1 MVRSAQWTDGCLF
14 LADIGSQARRAA
26 ERFRAF
32 APVTPLLE
40 SADLS
45 GQFGCRVLLKCEQML
60 PTGSFKLR
68 GAVNKLLCLA
78 PNERARGVVTA
89 STGNH
94 GLALATVARN
104 AGVRAHVHATSTASP
119 AKLGAIRALG
129 AEITL
134 HDTDP
139 LSVELLA
146 RQEAEASGAV
156 FVSPYND
163 VDVIAG
169 QGGCAVEIL
178 DAEPQ
183 VDAVI
188 VSVGGGGLLAGVG
201 SVLRTLRPEAEV
213 FGVWPAN
220 SQSLLC
226 SIRAGHAVEF
236 DETPT
241 ISDGTAG
248 GVEPG
253 SVTITLGREIGP
265 TPLIVSEDE
274 IIAAMRQMAISERFV
289 LEGAAGVA
297 LAGLAQAAPRVRG
310 GTIVVVLC
318 GRNIQ
323 LEKFLHVTKL
333 EQGL

>member
-1 MVRSAQWTDGCLF
+1 MDRPAQWMAGGSS
-14 LADIGSQARRAA
+14 LADVASRAQRAA

-32 APVTPLLE
+32 APATPLLE
-40 SADLS
+40 SAELS
-45 GQFGCRVLLKCEQML
+45 AQFGCRVLLKCEQML

-68 GAVNKLLCLA
+68 GALNKLLCLS
-78 PNERARGVVTA
+78 PNERAQGVVTA

-94 GLALATVARN
+94 GLALAMVARR
-104 AGVRAHVHATSTASP
+104 AGVRAHIHATSSASP

-129 AEITL
+129 AGITL
-134 HDTDP
+134 HETDP
-139 LSVELLA
+139 LSVEIMA
-146 RQEAEASGAV
+146 RREAEASGAV

-188 VSVGGGGLLAGVG
+188 ISVGGGGLLAGVG
-201 SVLRTLRPEAEV
+201 SVLRTVSPKTGV

-226 SIRAGHAVEF
+226 SIRAGHAVDF

-253 SVTITLGREIGP
+253 SITITLGQEIGP

-274 IIAAMRQMAISERFV
+274 IIAAMRQVAVSERFV

-297 LAGLAQAAPRVRG
+297 LAGLSQAAPSVRG
-310 GTIVVVLC
+310 GTLVVVLC

-323 LEKFLHVTKL
+323 LEKFLHITKL
-333 EQGL
+333 EQRF

>member
-1 MVRSAQWTDGCLF
+1 MGLPAQSTTPHLS
-14 LADIGSQARRAA
+14 LAGIASQAQRATLGL
-26 ERFRAF
+26 RGF
-32 APVTPLLE
+32 APATPLIE
-40 SADLS
+40 SPRLS
-45 GQFGCRVLLKCEQML
+45 EQFGCRVLLKCEQML

-68 GAVNKLLCLA
+68 GAFNKLQELSQEECAL
-78 PNERARGVVTA
+78 GVVTA

-94 GLALATVARN
+94 GLALATVARR
-104 AGVRAHVHATSTASP
+104 AGVRAHIHATSSASP

-129 AEITL
+129 AGVTL

-139 LSVELLA
+139 LSVEIMA
-146 RQEAEASGAV
+146 RREAEASGAV

-188 VSVGGGGLLAGVG
+188 VSVGGGGLLAGIG
-201 SVLRTLRPEAEV
+201 SVLRTLRPRTEV

-220 SQSLLC
+220 SQSLLY

-236 DETPT
+236 AETPT

-253 SVTITLGREIGP
+253 SITISLGREIGP

-274 IIAAMRQMAISERFV
+274 IIAALRQMAISERFV

-297 LAGLAQAAPRVRG
+297 LAGLAQAAPRVTG

-323 LEKFLHVTKL
+323 LEKFLDVTKL